1 MRWEEAWGWL
11 LLLRLLL
18 LLCRVTREKASARC
32 WGVIILQF
40 CSRSCF
46 ERWMGWINRVDLMG
60 DLFIVCVINQSLLK
74 YIASSLLHLLLPVRF
89 VSD

>member
-1 MRWEEAWGWL
+1 
-11 LLLRLLL
+11 
-18 LLCRVTREKASARC
+18 
-32 WGVIILQF
+32 
-40 CSRSCF
+40 
-46 ERWMGWINRVDLMG
+46 MGWINRVDLMG